1 MPTAASEN
9 LHGVTA
15 SAPHRSGAQHG
26 RGIVAALCLALLAAC
41 VVPVRAQAP
50 ESAYVEVRP
59 LIADMQRIVTPHGVQ
74 SVERVTLGGME
85 QWISIRGNDRRQPLL
100 IYVHGGPGASELG
113 RSWPYQRGWE
123 EFFTVVQWDQRGTGK
138 TLRHN
143 GEAATAPTLT
153 RARMGQDLG
162 ELIALLRE
170 RFGQQRVVL
179 LGHSWGNTIALDA
192 AMAHPEWISAYI
204 GVGPLLEMRKSE
216 ADLYARLL
224 AIAAQR
230 NDATALEE
238 LRSVAPYPGD
248 GVLSTDKLALVR
260 KWVGL
265 YGGLAAY
272 RDNANF
278 YFRAARLSPDYA
290 IEDREAIDAGGAL
303 SVGTLIETL
312 SEADLS
318 SIRATPFPVFM
329 FVGRHDLTTPP
340 QITAD
345 WLDALDAPTK
355 KLVWF
360 EHSAHLAPHEEP
372 GRFLLALVQDVL
384 PIAQRDKDRR

>member
-1 MPTAASEN
+1 
-9 LHGVTA
+9 
-15 SAPHRSGAQHG
+15 
-26 RGIVAALCLALLAAC
+26 
-41 VVPVRAQAP
+41 
-50 ESAYVEVRP
+50 
-59 LIADMQRIVTPHGVQ
+59 
-74 SVERVTLGGME
+74 
-85 QWISIRGNDRRQPLL
+85 
-100 IYVHGGPGASELG
+100 
-113 RSWPYQRGWE
+113 
-123 EFFTVVQWDQRGTGK
+123 
-138 TLRHN
+138 
-143 GEAATAPTLT
+143 
-153 RARMGQDLG
+153 
-162 ELIALLRE
+162 
-170 RFGQQRVVL
+170 
-179 LGHSWGNTIALDA
+179 
-192 AMAHPEWISAYI
+192 
-204 GVGPLLEMRKSE
+204 
-216 ADLYARLL
+216 
-224 AIAAQR
+224 
-230 NDATALEE
+230 
-238 LRSVAPYPGD
+238 
-248 GVLSTDKLALVR
+248 VLSTDKLALVR

-329 FVGRHDLTTPP
+329 LVGRHDLTTPP